1 MRLPLPANLA
11 DSISQRA
18 AQLAR
23 ESIQSLGW
31 SEKSI
36 NAVQPMTGDGKVG
49 IHTTQKYIIAQSRG
63 FEPFLMTWVEGR
75 VVPLHDKGTGKTHF
89 RFGKEVGQP
98 GMVTLPGGV
107 RVYREQ
113 KWRHPGLKPKNFLE
127 NAIQQA
133 INEAKPKIQQ
143 QLRGTLVQ
151 GGQ

>member
-1 MRLPLPANLA
+1 MKLPLPANLA

-23 ESIQSLGW
+23 ESIQSMGW

-36 NAVQPMTGDGKVG
+36 NAVQPMNGDGKVG
-49 IHTTQKYIIAQSRG
+49 IHTTQKYILAQSRG
-63 FEPFLMTWVEGR
+63 FKPFLMTWVEGR
-75 VVPLHDKGTGKTHF
+75 VVPLHDKASGQTHF
-89 RFGKEVGQP
+89 RYGKEVGQP
-98 GMVTLPGGV
+98 GWVTLPGGV

-143 QLRGTLVQ
+143 QLRATLIQ
-151 GGQ
+151 GQ